1 LRLPSLP
8 SQEFLE
14 AWRSRPTV
22 VRPGS
27 ALEAEVAPRW
37 QVSDYIPLPAL
48 WQWRRTTAEQHA
60 LAAGAPVEDLLPGQL
75 PMDAALLDAR
85 TATSSHRA
93 AIGATYSSLA
103 ARARGREGRAFEIS
117 YLHLQT
123 IASGA
128 GIVPNRFEDRI
139 VLRFYPRFRAR

>member
-1 LRLPSLP
+1 
-8 SQEFLE
+8 
-14 AWRSRPTV
+14 

-37 QVSDYIPLPAL
+37 QASDYIALTAL
-48 WQWRRTTAEQHA
+48 WQWRRTTADQHA
-60 LAAGAPVEDLLPGQL
+60 LAAGTPVEDLLPGQL
-75 PMDAALLDAR
+75 PMDAALLDGR
-85 TATSSHRA
+85 TATSSHRTA
-93 AIGATYSSLA
+93 LGATYSTLA

-128 GIVPNRFEDRI
+128 GIVPKRFEDRI